1 MKKRETKKKRFKK
14 PRILREMDIETR
26 AGYCGTSP
34 PAKSF
39 PPCTVQYS

>member
-26 AGYCGTSP
+26 AGYCGSTG
-34 PAKSF
+34 KLQI
-39 PPCTVQYS
+39 PPCTIQFS

>member
-26 AGYCGTSP
+26 AGYCSTG
-34 PAKSF
+34 KLQI
-39 PPCTVQYS
+39 PPCTIQFS